1 MTNKATP
8 KARTHS
14 SNHPPHSADRQALEQ
29 RAREAAAPI
38 VVEEKG
44 RWPFPVTDVASKD
57 AAKNPNN
64 PADQSKH
71 GH

>member
-8 KARTHS
+8 KARTPS
-14 SNHPPHSADRQALEQ
+14 SNHPPHNEDRQALEQ

-44 RWPFPVTDVASKD
+44 RWPFPVVDVSPEDK
-57 AAKNPNN
+57 AKNPKN
-64 PADQSKH
+64 PTDHSEH

>member
-8 KARTHS
+8 KARTPS

-38 VVEEKG
+38 VIEEKG
-44 RWPFPVTDVASKD
+44 RWPFPVADTDSKD
-57 AAKNPNN
+57 AVKNSNN
-64 PADQSKH
+64 PTDRSEH

>member
-1 MTNKATP
+1 MTNKAIP
-8 KARTHS
+8 KAKTPS

-29 RAREAAAPI
+29 RAREAAAPG

-44 RWPFPVTDVASKD
+44 RWPFPVADVGSKD
-57 AAKNPNN
+57 EVKNLNDPT
-64 PADQSKH
+64 DQSEH